1 MSGILK
7 DLHFLFSFLC
17 NFLLYCYLSF
27 RHLEFCLVLTVFF
40 NIMMPLICFFFLFL
54 PFVNR
59 MLEMIKAAVPAYGV
73 PTAKRLNFDIAE
85 NTS

>member
-1 MSGILK
+1 M
-7 DLHFLFSFLC
+7 
-17 NFLLYCYLSF
+17 
-27 RHLEFCLVLTVFF
+27 
-40 NIMMPLICFFFLFL
+40 FFFLFL